1 MENNIKPKYI
11 SRYSPTIQNLVKEQ
25 MQQEIE
31 EIGFDPFGD
40 GAQDEYE
47 RRVMDLEQE
56 SLNNPNIDWE
66 IKYAELT
73 AHRVA

>member
-1 MENNIKPKYI
+1 MKDIVENNMKPKYI

-31 EIGFDPFGD
+31 KLGFDPFGD

-47 RRVMDLEQE
+47 RRVIDLEQE
-56 SLNNPNIDWE
+56 SFRNSE
-66 IKYAELT
+66 I
-73 AHRVA
+73 

>member
-1 MENNIKPKYI
+1 MTLTVIYKH
-11 SRYSPTIQNLVKEQ
+11 SRTIQKLVKEQ
-25 MQQEIE
+25 MKQEIE
-31 EIGFDPFGD
+31 ELGFDPYGD

-56 SLNNPNIDWE
+56 SLKNPNIDGD

-73 AHRVA
+73 AHRIA

>member
-1 MENNIKPKYI
+1 MTLTVI
-11 SRYSPTIQNLVKEQ
+11 SKHSRTIQKLLKEQ
-25 MQQEIE
+25 MKQEIE
-31 EIGFDPFGD
+31 ELGFDPYGD

-56 SLNNPNIDWE
+56 SLKNPNIDWD

-73 AHRVA
+73 AHHIV

>member
-1 MENNIKPKYI
+1 MTLTVI
-11 SRYSPTIQNLVKEQ
+11 SKHYRTIQKLVKEQ
-25 MQQEIE
+25 MKQEIE
-31 EIGFDPFGD
+31 EFGFGPYGD

-56 SLNNPNIDWE
+56 SLKNPNIDWD

-73 AHRVA
+73 AHRIA

>member
-1 MENNIKPKYI
+1 MKDIVENNMKPKYI

-31 EIGFDPFGD
+31 KLWFDPFGD

-47 RRVMDLEQE
+47 LRIMNLEQE
-56 SLNNPNIDWE
+56 SLDNPNIE
-66 IKYAELT
+66 
-73 AHRVA
+73 

>member
-1 MENNIKPKYI
+1 MTLTFI
-11 SRYSPTIQNLVKEQ
+11 SRHYRTIQKLVKEQ
-25 MQQEIE
+25 MKQEIE
-31 EIGFDPFGD
+31 ELGFDPYGD

-56 SLNNPNIDWE
+56 NLKNPNIDWD

-73 AHRVA
+73 AHRIA

>member
-1 MENNIKPKYI
+1 MTLTVI
-11 SRYSPTIQNLVKEQ
+11 SRHSRTIQKLVKEQ
-25 MQQEIE
+25 MKQEIE
-31 EIGFDPFGD
+31 EFGFGPYGD

-56 SLNNPNIDWE
+56 SLKNPNIDWD

-73 AHRVA
+73 AHRIA

>member
-1 MENNIKPKYI
+1 MTLTVFSKH
-11 SRYSPTIQNLVKEQ
+11 SRTIQKLVKER
-25 MQQEIE
+25 MKQEIE
-31 EIGFDPFGD
+31 ELGFDLYGD

-56 SLNNPNIDWE
+56 SLKNPNIDWD

-73 AHRVA
+73 AHRIV

>member
-1 MENNIKPKYI
+1 MTLTVI
-11 SRYSPTIQNLVKEQ
+11 SKHSRTIQKLVKEQ
-25 MQQEIE
+25 MKQEIE
-31 EIGFDPFGD
+31 EFGFGPYGD

-56 SLNNPNIDWE
+56 SLKNPNIDWD

-73 AHRVA
+73 AHRIA